1 MDLDLSLSEA
11 FGFDFEGEEADFS
24 IRDFGLAGKHDGIE
38 NQRYL
43 QPRIYESIGQKLLF
57 EHACDMVSGLRLE
70 PGMRMFALVSGN
82 FIFGDVIETMV
93 TELGMEIRRMTIQT
107 LSMSQANVDSLR
119 NVVDTCFELESLR
132 LVLSDYFYS
141 HEKAPGRLVPY
152 IYERL
157 DVDDVLD
164 VAFASVHTKI
174 ATIETTDG
182 LKVVMDGSTRVRR
195 TPSTSSILCSRRWTR
210 GRSRRTASSARARS
224 RPSGRGLSST
234 SAGLRSAPSSERSAT
249 PLRPMR
255 SASRPCRQ
263 APARSCTPS
272 MAWTTSTIAR
282 RVPWAVR

>member
-1 MDLDLSLSEA
+1 MDGMSLDFSLSEA
-11 FGFDFEGEEADFS
+11 FGFDFEGEEPDFS
-24 IRDFGLAGKHDGIE
+24 IKDFGLAGKHDGIE

-70 PGMRMFALVSGN
+70 PGTRMFALVSGN
-82 FIFGDVIETMV
+82 FIFGDVLEAMV

-174 ATIETTDG
+174 ATIETVDG
-182 LKVVMDGSTRVRR
+182 LKVVMDGS
-195 TPSTSSILCSRRWTR
+195 
-210 GRSRRTASSARARS
+210 AN
-224 RPSGRGLSST
+224 
-234 SAGLRSAPSSERSAT
+234 LRSSRNIEQFRIECDADLFDFVEGFADRIFEAYSVVNKDAPRPKSVRGGRLWSAVT
-249 PLRPMR
+249 EGAEDGKR
-255 SASRPCRQ
+255 
-263 APARSCTPS
+263 
-272 MAWTTSTIAR
+272 
-282 RVPWAVR
+282 